1 MTGGAAERFPLDEEP
16 AGMDDHAPSPRVVSA
31 QSPAPMPASPAPM
44 PAPPA
49 PMAPAPMAPARMPSA
64 PMAPAAPA
72 PPAPMAPA
80 PMAPAPSAPTPPRG
94 AQAAL
99 SAVVAHAARSFNP
112 YEVTAPAGEGDPR
125 RDAARRA
132 VEGALDAAANSGTSL
147 DRDAIGHAALEE
159 LVGLGALGALIG
171 DASAHAIVVT
181 GADAVAVDRGQG
193 LSSADA
199 CFSSSEALSV
209 IVGRLVTMAGGY
221 FDRAKA
227 AHEGSLPAG
236 VHFTALLPPIAV
248 GGPIVELRR
257 TQRAAL
263 TGDQLVSRGV
273 LSSEMLD
280 VLRRA
285 SRGRRNVVVV
295 GASDAGV
302 AQLVS
307 AVANLADGERL
318 LAIEEVPRLELGSAV
333 GARLTAGPGASLED
347 AIRQGGRLHA
357 DRVAIDGVRGKETLA
372 ALLTAASRS
381 GSVVGVHSAPG
392 ADALD
397 HLGALARLGG
407 ATGEALASLL
417 PSAVH
422 VIARMG
428 RDSNGRAR
436 VESLAEVRRGG
447 SGAQLVELFG
457 ANFAPTG
464 QSPSF

>member
-1 MTGGAAERFPLDEEP
+1 MPMAGGAAERFPLDEEP
-16 AGMDDHAPSPRVVSA
+16 AGMDDHAPSPRVVSQA
-31 QSPAPMPASPAPM
+31 QS
-44 PAPPA
+44 
-49 PMAPAPMAPARMPSA
+49 APAPM
-64 PMAPAAPA
+64 

-80 PMAPAPSAPTPPRG
+80 PMAPAPPAPMAHAPAAPTPPRG

-99 SAVVAHAARSFNP
+99 SAVVSHAARSFNP

-132 VEGALDAAANSGTSL
+132 VEGALEAAAKSGASF

-159 LVGLGALGALIG
+159 LVGLGALGALIA
-171 DASAHAIVVT
+171 DTSAHAVVVA

-193 LSSADA
+193 LAPADA

-209 IVGRLVTMAGGY
+209 IVGRLVTMGGGY
-221 FDRAKA
+221 FDRGKP

-236 VHFTALLPPIAV
+236 VHFTALLPPVAV

-257 TQRAAL
+257 TQRASL
-263 TGDQLVSRGV
+263 GGEQLVSRGA
-273 LSSEMLD
+273 LSNEMLD

-285 SRGRRNVVVV
+285 SRGRRTVVVV
-295 GASDAGV
+295 GPSDAGV

-307 AVANLADGERL
+307 AVASLASGERL
-318 LAIEEVPRLELGSAV
+318 LAIEEVPRLELDAAV
-333 GARLTAGPGASLED
+333 RLTAAPGATLED
-347 AIRQGGRLHA
+347 VIRQGGRMHA
-357 DRVAIDGVRGKETLA
+357 DRVVIDGVRGKETLA

-381 GSVVGVHSAPG
+381 GSVVGVHSASG
-392 ADALD
+392 GDALE

-407 ATGEALASLL
+407 ATSEALASLL
-417 PSAVH
+417 PSVVH
-422 VIARMG
+422 VIVRMG
-428 RDSNGRAR
+428 RGGDGRAR